1 MTPARKRRLG
11 VVLLVVFG
19 VSLAAALAL
28 RAFEDN
34 LLFFYSPT
42 QVLAGE
48 APSERRFRIGGLVE
62 HGTVHRNPGS
72 LAMTFS
78 VTDNNRRV
86 TVEYTGLLPNLFRE
100 GQGVVAHGQLRDDG
114 VFVADE
120 ILARHDENY
129 TAPEV
134 TEALKY
140 GSRGRP

>member
-19 VSLAAALAL
+19 VGLAAALAL
-28 RAFEDN
+28 RAFENN

-62 HGTVHRNPGS
+62 AGSVQRTPGS
-72 LAMTFS
+72 LALTFS
-78 VTDNNRRV
+78 VTDYNRRV
-86 TVEYTGLLPNLFRE
+86 TIEYTGLLPNLFRE
-100 GQGVVAHGQLRDDG
+100 GQGVVAHGQLRKDG

-134 TEALKY
+134 IEALEY
-140 GSRGRP
+140 GARGRP